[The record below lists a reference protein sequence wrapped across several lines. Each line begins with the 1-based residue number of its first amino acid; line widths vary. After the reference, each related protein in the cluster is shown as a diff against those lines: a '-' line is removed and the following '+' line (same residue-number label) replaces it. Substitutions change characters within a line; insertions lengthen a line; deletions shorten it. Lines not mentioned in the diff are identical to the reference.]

1 MLFADCARITDKREV
16 IPRLE
21 LPIIREFSGSVAYPA
36 RGTRHPAR
44 ASSPVSP
51 RSFPGE
57 FCRPVR
63 DDVEGQCAGVRR
75 GTTDKA
81 LAVFRVDIKERA
93 QATVQKRGAK

>member
-1 MLFADCARITDKREV
+1 MLFADCGRITDKREV

-21 LPIIREFSGSVAYPA
+21 LPTIREFSGSVAYPA

-51 RSFPGE
+51 RSFPAE

-63 DDVEGQCAGVRR
+63 DDVEGQCSGGLR
-75 GTTDKA
+75 GTTA
-81 LAVFRVDIKERA
+81 TSFAVFRFDIEQRA
-93 QATVQKRGAK
+93 QAAAPVT